1 MFVATNRLTIKKGYG
16 PDLEERFARQGR
28 VAEASGFL
36 GFELWKLLADGE
48 TEEYVVVTHWESNEA
63 HEAWAQ
69 SDAFRQA
76 HSGGSADFMAGHP
89 EFGTYDVRLEVK
101 PANV

>member
-1 MFVATNRLTIKKGYG
+1 MFVATNRLKIKKGYG
-16 PDLEERFARQGR
+16 SDLEERFARQGR

-36 GFELWKLLADGE
+36 GFELWKLLSDSE

-63 HEAWAQ
+63 HDAWTQ

-76 HSGGSADFMAGHP
+76 HSGNRADFMAGPP

-101 PANV
+101 PANE